1 MKKRQPVEM
10 SEEKKRLLIYL
21 SLLAAAVFFAI
32 QNPAQSWLAIGLGI
46 GLAAAY
52 GPEGVRWLKNRKE
65 NEKTIPEQ
73 PDQED
78 DQEKRK

>member
-10 SEEKKRLLIYL
+10 SEGKKRLYIYL

-32 QNPAQSWLAIGLGI
+32 QNPAQSWLAVGLGI
-46 GLAAAY
+46 GLAVAY

-65 NEKTIPEQ
+65 NGKTIPEQ
-73 PDQED
+73 PDQAD

>member
-1 MKKRQPVEM
+1 MKKRQPAEI

-46 GLAAAY
+46 GLAVAY
-52 GPEGVRWLKNRKE
+52 GPQGIRWLKNRKE
-65 NEKTIPEQ
+65 NGKTVAGQ
-73 PDQED
+73 PDQTD
-78 DQEKRK
+78 DEEKRE